1 MFTDRTEAGGR
12 LAGVLRE
19 RGVDA
24 DVVLAVPRGGLPVGR
39 AVADALD
46 CPLGV
51 VVARKLGAPTNAEV
65 AIGAVAPDGSLWR
78 NDDLIAR
85 LDVDEAY
92 VEAERERQADAARE
106 KRERYRG
113 TDLDLS
119 GETALIVDDGIAT
132 GATMVAC
139 VRAAYAAGAGR
150 VVVGAPVASPQAVA
164 RTEGE
169 ADAVVCVEVP
179 ENFGAVGRHYRSF
192 EQVSDEEALSS
203 LE

>member
-1 MFTDRTEAGGR
+1 VFTDRTEAGGR
-12 LAGVLRE
+12 LASVLRE
-19 RGVDA
+19 RGIDGDA
-24 DVVLAVPRGGLPVGR
+24 VLAVPRGGLPVGR

-46 CPLGV
+46 RPLDV
-51 VVARKLGAPTNAEV
+51 IVARKFGAPSNAEV

-92 VEAERERQADAARE
+92 VEAECERQADAARE

-113 TDLDLS
+113 TALDLS
-119 GETALIVDDGIAT
+119 EKTALIVDDGIAT
-132 GATMVAC
+132 GATMIAC
-139 VRAAYAAGAGR
+139 VRAAAAGAAR
-150 VVVGAPVASPQAVA
+150 VVAGAPVASPQAVA
-164 RTEGE
+164 RIERE

-179 ENFGAVGRHYRSF
+179 ENFGAVGRYYRSF
-192 EQVSDEEALSS
+192 EQVSDEEALSY

>member
-12 LAGVLRE
+12 LASVLRE
-19 RGVDA
+19 RGIGGDA
-24 DVVLAVPRGGLPVGR
+24 VLAVPRGGLPVGR

-46 CPLGV
+46 RPLDV
-51 VVARKLGAPTNAEV
+51 IVARKLGAPGNAEV

-113 TDLDLS
+113 TALDLS
-119 GETALIVDDGIAT
+119 EKTALIVDDGIAT

-139 VRAAYAAGAGR
+139 VRAAAAGAAR
-150 VVVGAPVASPQAVA
+150 VVAGAPVASPQAVA
-164 RTEGE
+164 RIERE
-169 ADAVVCVEVP
+169 VDAVVCVEVP
-179 ENFGAVGRHYRSF
+179 ENFGAVGRNYRSF
-192 EQVSDEEALSS
+192 EQVSDEEALSY